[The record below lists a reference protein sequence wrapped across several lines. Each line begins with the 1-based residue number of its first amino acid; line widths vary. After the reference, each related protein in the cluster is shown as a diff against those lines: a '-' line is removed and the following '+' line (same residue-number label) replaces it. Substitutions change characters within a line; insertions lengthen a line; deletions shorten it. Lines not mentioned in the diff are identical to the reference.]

1 MPCSAWSHSIYSIT
15 VDRFVE
21 LRSKHC
27 GCVEFQFCLSV
38 YLAVRVCLCLYISV
52 CVRVCVDYAVS
63 LSLSLSL
70 SLLHLNGMVN
80 VSRHQAECYQ
90 TDTASKA
97 TTMLRRI
104 QNDTLLAVPYTHWS
118 NKWWSQMSHECSNFS
133 LEQCPRCR
141 QMSKHTYKSQILGNF
156 HNSKATIL

>member
-1 MPCSAWSHSIYSIT
+1 MCGISVLLVCIFSSASVSVSIY
-15 VDRFVE
+15 
-21 LRSKHC
+21 K
-27 GCVEFQFCLSV
+27 
-38 YLAVRVCLCLYISV
+38 CLCASV
-52 CVRVCVDYAVS
+52 CGLCSQPVS
-63 LSLSLSL
+63 QSLSL

-97 TTMLRRI
+97 STMLRRI